1 MEIPGWIIKLLT
13 NDQLEGQMKVAEQC
27 EPYTEFSL
35 YILKQITCICYCF
48 STHAPNKTKQ
58 LKALI

>member
-35 YILKQITCICYCF
+35 YILKQITCICHCF

-58 LKALI
+58 IKALI